1 MNANNQYK
9 IENGK
14 WKIIFLLLPIFSF
27 ALNISVTV
35 LPQKGVVKAIAEEK
49 ANVYVMVPPGS
60 SPATYSISFKEL
72 KNIKNSDVYFTIGV
86 PFDKKY
92 INKIKETNPNI
103 KVVYFGKY
111 LNKEPNPHIW
121 LSPAKLQ
128 LEAKVVLDELIK
140 ADPKNKEFYLN
151 NYIKYINSL
160 AALEKEGF
168 LNINQKSFI
177 TFHPAFYHFSQ
188 DFHIKEVAL
197 EKEGKEPSFSYL
209 NKVLKTAKENHIK
222 TVIISPEFPKK
233 YAEIIAQKINAKTY
247 VISPLNEDP
256 RYTIKE
262 LIKALK

>member
-1 MNANNQYK
+1 MNAKNQ
-9 IENGK
+9 
-14 WKIIFLLLPIFSF
+14 WKIKSKRFLLFLLLPVLSF

-35 LPQKGVVKAIAEEK
+35 LPQKGVVKAIAGEK

-72 KNIKNSDVYFTIGV
+72 KNIKKSDIYFTIGV

-92 INKIKETNPNI
+92 ISKIKEVNTKI

-111 LNKEPNPHIW
+111 LKKDSNPHIW

-128 LEAKVVLDELIK
+128 LEAKVVMDELIK
-140 ADPKNKEFYLN
+140 KDPENKKFYLK
-151 NYIKYINSL
+151 NYVNFINSL
-160 AALEKEGF
+160 ANLEKDGF
-168 LNINQKSFI
+168 LKIKQKAFI
-177 TFHPAFYHFSQ
+177 TFHPAFYHFAK
-188 DFHIKEVAL
+188 DFHINEIAL

-209 NKVLKTAKENHIK
+209 NKVLKTAKENNIK

-233 YAEIIAQKINAKTY
+233 YAEIIAQKIGAKTY

-256 RYTIKE
+256 RVTIKE
-262 LIKALK
+262 LTKALQ